1 MNTIR
6 TILIAAFL
14 TIPFTGFSQKPL
26 RVGIVKDAS
35 ANEFEALSSQVKAE
49 INALI
54 SARNKVT
61 FIESNAQWQPQRV
74 SENIQ
79 SFIADPEVDIIV
91 TLGFLSSEAAAQL
104 PSHPKP
110 LIAGTILDRAFQNL
124 PLQSDN
130 STGISNFSYIESWIR
145 IKDDMLDFAQ
155 MFEFN
160 RLAVVVPLPLMNEF
174 KDIRQFLT
182 KDSLDF
188 EITFV
193 PAEANSNPLSQVPED
208 ADAVM
213 ILPLVQHIET
223 EIKMFFTGLNQRG
236 IPSLAISGPQYLELG
251 ATLTFTPQFTFQQLA
266 RQVALQVLK
275 VTEGTNLKDIPVIP
289 NGKERTPAIN
299 MESLRQMNR
308 FPGWNTIANAI
319 LINVTQI
326 PGEAMSLH
334 QAIALALENNLQG
347 KISDQDLLIAQKDVQ
362 IARSNVLPQIEV
374 SGSGVQLSNNL
385 VEASM
390 GQKGEFTITGS
401 ATLKQVIYS
410 EAAFANIA
418 IKKLAAENSQQYNRQ
433 TMLDIVSN
441 VSQAYISLLFAKSN
455 LQIKKDNVYAT
466 LQNLK
471 MSKAKEE
478 TGEIGISDVNRW
490 TSELN
495 LNKMELN
502 DAEAKYKAAMYQLN
516 QMLNTPITNAIA
528 TVDSTTIDQSVIP
541 DQELL
546 SSFFESPQLTEKY
559 ADFLISEMH
568 TWSPE
573 LQQLL
578 TAGQI
583 VDRKR
588 AMYIRQMFI
597 PELALFGGTDK
608 AFVRNGT
615 ISNPQLPI
623 PPPPEDFT
631 WNVGLRLSLP
641 ILEGGRKS
649 AEAKRAT
656 IEQNKIS
663 WQKEELL
670 STLEQ
675 GIRSNVQLL
684 KASYRDMN
692 LSRNAAQ
699 AATDNYGV
707 VQDAYSQG
715 MATIVQL
722 IDAQNV
728 MIKTRVMAENAYFQ
742 YILNYIH
749 TERLQGRFSFLE
761 DETGK
766 NKYIMTLIEY
776 LKRERNYQGK
786 VNSSEFS
793 EKPLPSLRQLSLKKN
808 EQVSITQEQVR

>member
-1 MNTIR
+1 MSTIR

-14 TIPFTGFSQKPL
+14 IIPFTGFSQKPL
-26 RVGIVKDAS
+26 RVGIAKDAS
-35 ANEFEALSSQVKAE
+35 VNEFEALSSQVKAE

-54 SARNKVT
+54 SARNEVT
-61 FIESNAQWQPQRV
+61 FKEVNAQWQPQKV

-79 SFIADPEVDIIV
+79 SLITDPEVDIIV

-110 LIAGTILDRAFQNL
+110 MIAATILDRTFQDL

-130 STGISNFSYIESWIR
+130 STGISNFSYIESWVR

-155 MFEFN
+155 MFKFS
-160 RLAVVVPLPLMNEF
+160 RLAVVVPQPLLDEF

-182 KDSLDF
+182 EDTLGF
-188 EITFV
+188 EISFV

-213 ILPLVQHIET
+213 IFPLVQHIGSD
-223 EIKMFFTGLNQRG
+223 IQMLFTGLNQRG

-251 ATLTFTPQFTFQQLA
+251 ATLTLTPQFTFQQLA

-289 NGKERTPAIN
+289 NGKARTPVIN

-308 FPGWNTIANAI
+308 FPEWNTMANAI
-319 LINVTQI
+319 LTNVTQI
-326 PGEAMSLH
+326 PGEAMTLH

-362 IARSNVLPQIEV
+362 IARSNVLPQVEL

-385 VEASM
+385 VESSM
-390 GQKGEFTITGS
+390 GQKGDFTITGS
-401 ATLKQVIYS
+401 ASLKQVIYS

-441 VSQAYISLLFAKSN
+441 VSQAYITLLFAKSN
-455 LQIKKDNVYAT
+455 LQIKNDNVYAT
-466 LQNLK
+466 LQNLE
-471 MSKAKEE
+471 MAKAKEK
-478 TGEIGISDVNRW
+478 TGEGGISDVNRW

-502 DAEAKYKAAMYQLN
+502 DAEAGYKAAMYQLN
-516 QMLNTPITNAIA
+516 QILNTSITNAIT
-528 TVDSTTIDQSVIP
+528 TVDSATIDQSVVLN
-541 DQELL
+541 QELL

-559 ADFLISEMH
+559 ADFLIAEMH
-568 TWSPE
+568 NWSPE

-588 AMYIRQMFI
+588 AMHIRQMFI
-597 PELALFGGTDK
+597 PELALFGGADQ
-608 AFVRNGT
+608 AFVREGT
-615 ISNPQLPI
+615 ISNPLLPI
-623 PPPPEDFT
+623 LPPPDDIT

-649 AEAKRAT
+649 AEAKRAA
-656 IEQNKIS
+656 IEQDKIA

-670 STLEQ
+670 STLER

-684 KASYRDMN
+684 KASYRDLD

-699 AATDNYGV
+699 AAADNYGV

-728 MIKTRVMAENAYFQ
+728 MIKTRLMAENAYYQ
-742 YILNYIH
+742 YILDYIH

-766 NKYIMTLIEY
+766 SQYISTLVEY
-776 LKRERNYQGK
+776 LRSGRSYQ
-786 VNSSEFS
+786 
-793 EKPLPSLRQLSLKKN
+793 
-808 EQVSITQEQVR
+808 